1 MPSSKRRTSHAADRI
16 DRGAASLALIAI
28 AREVFWEPMAYAMMG
43 GIIVGTVLTLIFLPA
58 LYVAWFRISPPSRT
72 SAIAHESRAGAAEN
86 VAASNSFHVK
96 LRIKNHNRRWMPAK
110 RLLPFANYVIH
121 SAVVSQEDRIMAKS
135 VVKSKPKAAA
145 KKPAA
150 KKPAAVA
157 AKAAAPAKKVAAVA
171 KKAPAK
177 KPAAAAK
184 KAAPAK
190 KSAPAKKAAPKAKAK
205 GK

>member
-1 MPSSKRRTSHAADRI
+1 LDGQIDSDAGLMHAGKYLLRNFP
-16 DRGAASLALIAI
+16 
-28 AREVFWEPMAYAMMG
+28 RE
-43 GIIVGTVLTLIFLPA
+43 ITL
-58 LYVAWFRISPPSRT
+58 
-72 SAIAHESRAGAAEN
+72 
-86 VAASNSFHVK
+86 
-96 LRIKNHNRRWMPAK
+96 KNHNTCWMSAK
-110 RLLPFANYVIH
+110 RLLPFVNYMIH
-121 SAVVSQEDRIMAKS
+121 SAVVSQEDRIMAKG
-135 VVKSKPKAAA
+135 VVKTKAVA

-157 AKAAAPAKKVAAVA
+157 AKAAAPAKKAAV